1 MVILW
6 LFIGDS
12 AMVKQ
17 VIIDKGIPFLEGVFP
32 PEIEVLYLSPED
44 ITPEAVRYA
53 DALFVRT
60 RTQINKEL
68 LHGSNVRFVAT
79 ATIGFDHID
88 QDYCREAGIH
98 WVSCPGC
105 NAQAVCDYVEEAIAT
120 YSAASYSPQSG
131 RPIGGTPSYS
141 SPCERP
147 ILGIIGYGHVGKLVA
162 QMAERKGYK
171 VLLSDPPLGIG
182 LPLEQLAPLCDVL
195 TFHTPLTREGEYPTY
210 HLCDANILRLCKPG
224 TLIINAARGGVIDEQ
239 ALLSCLSPLASS
251 PQRLIASID
260 CWENEPNINQEL
272 LKHIELA
279 SFHIAGYSIQGKM
292 NASEMC
298 LHAFCEFFSLPI
310 LSINK
315 KVVPLQGDSEP
326 GWLKRISDQLKAQP
340 EHFEQLRKQYKLR

>member
-1 MVILW
+1 
-6 LFIGDS
+6 
-12 AMVKQ
+12 MVKQ
-17 VIIDKGIPFLEGVFP
+17 VIIDKGIPFLEGVLP
-32 PEIEVLYLSPED
+32 PEIEVLHLSPED

-105 NAQAVCDYVEEAIAT
+105 NAQAVCDYVEEAIA
-120 YSAASYSPQSG
+120 SLPHCLIA
-131 RPIGGTPSYS
+131 S
-141 SPCERP
+141 SPLT
-147 ILGIIGYGHVGKLVA
+147 IGIIGYGHVGKLVA

-251 PQRLIASID
+251 PHRLIASID
-260 CWENEPNINQEL
+260 CWENEPNINQDL
-272 LKHIELA
+272 LKHVELA

-298 LHAFCEFFSLPI
+298 LRAFCEFFSLPI

>member
-1 MVILW
+1 
-6 LFIGDS
+6 
-12 AMVKQ
+12 MVKQ

-32 PEIEVLYLSPED
+32 PEIDVRYLSPED
-44 ITPEAVRYA
+44 ITPETVRCA

-88 QDYCREAGIH
+88 QDYCREAGIR

-105 NAQAVCDYVEEAIAT
+105 NAQAVCDYVEEAI
-120 YSAASYSPQSG
+120 SWIKSG
-131 RPIGGTPSYS
+131 ENALTIG
-141 SPCERP
+141 
-147 ILGIIGYGHVGKLVA
+147 IVGYGHVGKLVA
-162 QMAERKGYK
+162 QMAQRRGYQ

-182 LPLEQLAPLCDVL
+182 MSLEQLAPLCDVL
-195 TFHTPLTREGEYPTY
+195 TFHTPLTREGEHPTY
-210 HLCDANILRLCKPG
+210 HLCDETILRLCKPN
-224 TLIINAARGGVIDEQ
+224 TLLINAARGGVIDEQ

-251 PQRLIASID
+251 PHRLIASID
-260 CWENEPNINQEL
+260 CWENEPDLNQEL
-272 LKHIELA
+272 LKKVDLA

-298 LHAFCEFFSLPI
+298 LRAFCEFFSLPI

-315 KVVPLQGDSEP
+315 KAVPLQGDSEK
-326 GWLKRISDQLKAQP
+326 GWLLRITEQLKATP
-340 EHFEQLRKQYKLR
+340 EHFEQLRKQYRLR

>member
-1 MVILW
+1 MLH
-6 LFIGDS
+6 
-12 AMVKQ
+12 
-17 VIIDKGIPFLEGVFP
+17 
-32 PEIEVLYLSPED
+32 LSPED

-60 RTQINKEL
+60 RTRINKEL
-68 LHGSNVRFVAT
+68 LHGSNIRFVAT

-98 WVSCPGC
+98 WISCPGC
-105 NAQAVCDYVEEAIAT
+105 NAQAVCDYVEEAIA
-120 YSAASYSPQSG
+120 SFN
-131 RPIGGTPSYS
+131 S
-141 SPCERP
+141 SPSKERSGEGFTV
-147 ILGIIGYGHVGKLVA
+147 GIVGYGHVGKLVA

-182 LPLEQLAPLCDVL
+182 LPLEQLAPLCDVI

-210 HLCDANILRLCKPG
+210 HLCDANILRLCKPD
-224 TLIINAARGGVIDEQ
+224 TLIINAARGGIIDEQ
-239 ALLSCLSPLASS
+239 ALLSCLNPLPFREGMGVGTA
-251 PQRLIASID
+251 ID
-260 CWENEPNINQEL
+260 CWENEPNLNQDL
-272 LKHIELA
+272 LKHVDLA

-298 LHAFCEFFSLPI
+298 LRAFCKFFSLPI
-310 LSINK
+310 LSIDK

-326 GWLKRISDQLKAQP
+326 GWLKRISDQLKAAP

>member
-1 MVILW
+1 
-6 LFIGDS
+6 
-12 AMVKQ
+12 MVKQ

-32 PEIEVLYLSPED
+32 PEIEVLHLSPED
-44 ITPEAVRYA
+44 ITPESVRHA

-60 RTQINKEL
+60 RTQINKEV

-105 NAQAVCDYVEEAIAT
+105 NAQAVCDYVEEAIA
-120 YSAASYSPQSG
+120 SSSHRLIA
-131 RPIGGTPSYS
+131 S
-141 SPCERP
+141 SP
-147 ILGIIGYGHVGKLVA
+147 LTVGIIGYGHVGKLVA
-162 QMAERKGYK
+162 QMAQRRGYK

-182 LPLEQLAPLCDVL
+182 MSLNELVPLCDVL
-195 TFHTPLTREGEYPTY
+195 TFHTPLTREGEHPTY
-210 HLCDANILRLCKPG
+210 HLCDASILRLCKPG

-239 ALLSCLSPLASS
+239 ALLSQLLTLNSQLSTA
-251 PQRLIASID
+251 ID
-260 CWENEPNINQEL
+260 CWENEPNLNQEL
-272 LKHIELA
+272 LKHVDLA

-298 LHAFCEFFSLPI
+298 LRAFCEFFSLPI

-315 KVVPLQGDSEP
+315 KVVPLQGDSEA
-326 GWLKRISDQLKAQP
+326 GWLKRISDQLKAAP

>member
-1 MVILW
+1 
-6 LFIGDS
+6 
-12 AMVKQ
+12 MVKQ
-17 VIIDKGIPFLEGVFP
+17 VVIDKGIPFLEGVFP
-32 PEIEVLYLSPED
+32 PEIEVLHLSPED

-60 RTQINKEL
+60 RTRINKEL
-68 LHGSNVRFVAT
+68 LHGSNIRFVAT

-105 NAQAVCDYVEEAIAT
+105 NAQAVCDYVEEAIA
-120 YSAASYSPQSG
+120 
-131 RPIGGTPSYS
+131 S
-141 SPCERP
+141 SPHRLIASSP
-147 ILGIIGYGHVGKLVA
+147 LTVGIVGYGHVGKLVA

-182 LPLEQLAPLCDVL
+182 LPLEQLAPLCDII

-224 TLIINAARGGVIDEQ
+224 TLIINAARGGIIDEQ
-239 ALLSCLSPLASS
+239 ALLSCLNPLPFREGMGVGTA
-251 PQRLIASID
+251 ID
-260 CWENEPNINQEL
+260 CWENEPNLNQDL
-272 LKHIELA
+272 LKHVDLA

-298 LHAFCEFFSLPI
+298 LRAFCEFFSLPI

-326 GWLKRISDQLKAQP
+326 GWLKRISAQLKAAP

>member
-1 MVILW
+1 
-6 LFIGDS
+6 
-12 AMVKQ
+12 MVKQ
-17 VIIDKGIPFLEGVFP
+17 VVIDKGIPFLEGVFP
-32 PEIEVLYLSPED
+32 PEIEVLHLAPED
-44 ITPEAVRYA
+44 ITPESVRHA

-68 LHGSNVRFVAT
+68 LHASNVRFVAT

-120 YSAASYSPQSG
+120 YSAASDSPQSG

-147 ILGIIGYGHVGKLVA
+147 ILGIVGYGHVGKLVA

-182 LPLEQLAPLCDVL
+182 MSLNELAPLCDVL
-195 TFHTPLTREGEYPTY
+195 TFHTPLTREGEHPTY
-210 HLCDANILRLCKPG
+210 HLCDADILRLCKPG

-239 ALLSCLSPLASS
+239 ALLSTLNTKHSTLNYKTA
-251 PQRLIASID
+251 ID
-260 CWENEPNINQEL
+260 CWENEPNLNQDL
-272 LKHIELA
+272 LKHVDLA

-298 LHAFCEFFSLPI
+298 LRAFCEFFSLPI

-326 GWLKRISDQLKAQP
+326 GWLKRISDQLKDAP
-340 EHFEQLRKQYKLR
+340 EHFEQLRKAYPLR

>member
-1 MVILW
+1 
-6 LFIGDS
+6 
-12 AMVKQ
+12 MVKQ

-32 PEIEVLYLSPED
+32 PEIEVLHLSPED
-44 ITPEAVRYA
+44 ITPESVRYA

-105 NAQAVCDYVEEAIAT
+105 NAQAVCDYVEEAIA
-120 YSAASYSPQSG
+120 
-131 RPIGGTPSYS
+131 S
-141 SPCERP
+141 SPHCLIASSP
-147 ILGIIGYGHVGKLVA
+147 LTIGIIGYGHVGKLVA

-182 LPLEQLAPLCDVL
+182 LPLEQLAPLCNVL
-195 TFHTPLTREGEYPTY
+195 TFHTPLTHDGEHPTY
-210 HLCDANILRLCKPG
+210 HLCDETILRLCKPN
-224 TLIINAARGGVIDEQ
+224 TLLINAARGGVIDEQ
-239 ALLSCLSPLASS
+239 SLNSQLLTLNSQLSTA
-251 PQRLIASID
+251 ID
-260 CWENEPNINQEL
+260 CWENEPNFNQEL
-272 LKHIELA
+272 LKKVDLA

-298 LHAFCEFFSLPI
+298 LRAFCEFFSLPI

-315 KVVPLQGDSEP
+315 KAVPLQGDSEK
-326 GWLKRISDQLKAQP
+326 GWLLRITEQLKATP

>member
-1 MVILW
+1 
-6 LFIGDS
+6 
-12 AMVKQ
+12 MVKQ

-32 PEIEVLYLSPED
+32 PEIDVHYLSPEQ
-44 ITPEAVRYA
+44 ITPEAVRCA

-68 LHGSNVRFVAT
+68 LQGSNIRFVAT

-105 NAQAVCDYVEEAIAT
+105 NAQAVCDYVEEAI
-120 YSAASYSPQSG
+120 SSIKSG
-131 RPIGGTPSYS
+131 ENALTIGVV
-141 SPCERP
+141 
-147 ILGIIGYGHVGKLVA
+147 GYGHVGQLVA
-162 QMAERKGYK
+162 QMAQKRGYQ
-171 VLLSDPPLGIG
+171 VRLSDPPLGIG
-182 LPLEQLAPLCDVL
+182 MSLEQLAPLCDVL
-195 TFHTPLTREGEYPTY
+195 TFHTPLTHDGEHPTY

-239 ALLSCLSPLASS
+239 ALLSTLNTKHSTLNYKTA
-251 PQRLIASID
+251 ID
-260 CWENEPNINQEL
+260 CWEGEPNLNQEL
-272 LKHIELA
+272 LKKVDLA

-298 LHAFCEFFSLPI
+298 LRAFCKFFSLPI

-315 KVVPLQGDSEP
+315 KAVPLQGDSEK
-326 GWLKRISDQLKAQP
+326 GWLLRITEQLKATP
-340 EHFEQLRKQYKLR
+340 EHFEQLRKQYRLR

>member
-1 MVILW
+1 
-6 LFIGDS
+6 
-12 AMVKQ
+12 MVKQ

-32 PEIEVLYLSPED
+32 PEIEVLHLSPED

-105 NAQAVCDYVEEAIAT
+105 NAQAVCDYVEEAIA
-120 YSAASYSPQSG
+120 
-131 RPIGGTPSYS
+131 S
-141 SPCERP
+141 SPHCLIASSP
-147 ILGIIGYGHVGKLVA
+147 LTIGIIGYGHVGKLVA

-251 PQRLIASID
+251 PHRLIASID
-260 CWENEPNINQEL
+260 CWENEPNINQDL
-272 LKHIELA
+272 LKHVELA

-340 EHFEQLRKQYKLR
+340 EHFEQLRKAYPLR